1 VIAARLTRASVSP
14 VGSVGFREALLV
26 QPSDARS
33 RQGILRGQ
41 GAPGCALRAFLRNF
55 RRRDGIDGPW
65 PPDVLPFG
73 LRPREPRSDALAHA
87 DRLDVRNRREDPN
100 DHIAERPEGCE
111 VRFSERNEID
121 ARRPEPM
128 KDVDGV
134 LDPGPRESVQGP
146 EYRDIEPSLVRGLE
160 ESLQLRLAVF
170 PAHVLIDVLPD
181 DLPSLARRVL
191 AKLRDLIHG
200 FLAVRRDARV
210 DRGLHGSV
218 SILRTI

>member
-1 VIAARLTRASVSP
+1 MLPLGPRARES
-14 VGSVGFREALLV
+14 
-26 QPSDARS
+26 
-33 RQGILRGQ
+33 
-41 GAPGCALRAFLRNF
+41 
-55 RRRDGIDGPW
+55 
-65 PPDVLPFG
+65 
-73 LRPREPRSDALAHA
+73 RSDALAHP
-87 DRLDVRNRREDPN
+87 DRLNVRDRREDPD
-100 DHIAERPEGCE
+100 DHIAKRSEGRE
-111 VRFSERNEID
+111 VRFPERDEID
-121 ARRPEPM
+121 TGGPEPM